1 MHSLSEKKRQDDDGS
16 LFHHECK
23 QARSV
28 GLSVYTVRVCVCVDA
43 SRRLRSKRL
52 VFHWTAQH
60 FMGAWLITMKTL
72 RNTVTT
78 QCNTTLHYAQHITTP
93 ELCNTCMYESI
104 NRHAAV
110 WMKMMTR
117 YRLIDRSTCLLDQSV
132 FCCSLRSE
140 MQTWTHTPA
149 NDGVRSIDCQTHWL
163 TDTRYR
169 RYRRT
174 IEQSKES

>member
-1 MHSLSEKKRQDDDGS
+1 MVHYFIMNASKHDLHTHTHSTLKHS
-16 LFHHECK
+16 
-23 QARSV
+23 
-28 GLSVYTVRVCVCVDA
+28 T
-43 SRRLRSKRL
+43 
-52 VFHWTAQH
+52 QH
-60 FMGAWLITMKTL
+60 NKTQH
-72 RNTVTT
+72 NTT
-78 QCNTTLHYAQHITTP
+78 QHYATQHNTTLHNTTQHNTT
-93 ELCNTCMYESI
+93 LHFSTQHNTRSMHVCMYESI